1 MGVRLGG
8 LKEERRMYRITAMN
22 PDGSQITI
30 YDPAGTGPL
39 PVLGPRSTE
48 ELNEAGSLEFSLV
61 YGHEAWERLSPKKT
75 YISAE
80 LDGREIFYGRVLN
93 ADPSP
98 LTGQT
103 QYTCAGALSFLQDSE
118 VPPDPKK
125 KDGTSDF
132 KTMTAEAFFRRCI
145 AAHNADIGN
154 DPRRTFAVG
163 VVNHS
168 RKSEEREYQLS
179 SFQDTKSTI
188 DQQLISYYGGF
199 LRTRREN
206 GTLYIDWVEQY
217 GDADQGVLE
226 LGRNIISLLHRMT
239 GEDLYT
245 SIRPI
250 GNDGLTLSG
259 SQTIDIFPSGEMAE
273 YGKIVKSMS
282 FPDATTEAN
291 LRSKAEALVNKIQK
305 TMIVSSEISL
315 VDMIFTDEDSHGV
328 NLGDTYS
335 HIVGLEGVVMT
346 VGARNRDYENPQ
358 NDSCTL
364 KNPKSFEG
372 NVNGESRNSASSI
385 SKRSSRNSSGLGY
398 SYKYIHEF
406 QDRLELNAKEIS
418 INAEQLELHAD
429 MFVETANEFARISH
443 VEGTMQEDLNTIMG
457 TGVFQNSEH
466 ITNVAGQFQY
476 DPVTHAVELVNGTE
490 FKIHSQDGAM
500 ITVGTRLTDLTDD
513 VASFKGSA
521 LWTQRSNITGVVGE
535 FDVVTDPTTG
545 SRTLVVKSGGGM
557 KIRRDNT
564 EFGLYD
570 QGNLTGGIIVQKV
583 NEGTLTLIRGDII
596 DLSSNSAFANL
607 IIDKNGIQNTVRQ
620 QGEAIG
626 MHTETINGV
635 LNTVSTITGSALWTQ
650 RDGITGVTGQFEVVT
665 DSSTGKR
672 TLRVISGGGLKI
684 LRNNTEYG
692 VYDNGSLTAG
702 IICDKI
708 NGGTAT
714 IKAKNIILDGT
725 TKVSDVFTVS
735 SDRLRS
741 SKPLVISYNGKDSIF
756 TADSLAT
763 DTVHARTNLTIGGSF
778 IIDQATVGAMIKTAE
793 TSGNVL
799 TLTRFDGTT
808 LDFSKATT
816 LSGTWSGNTY
826 TVTASPQNKD
836 ISVAIALRL
845 NGSAQ
850 YSNFSAELGTYMSGG
865 TFAKHGDS
873 KYGYL
878 IESSSGRYVD
888 VSTAPQNGTT
898 VARISTKN
906 TYNAGVTAGKNA
918 VTLSDPYASTL
929 PRGQLS
935 LSRTFYVDT
944 VGRGT
949 NLTAS
954 IPLHLYAGSFSS
966 GSIMVY
972 LKSGTASGSSGT
984 TYAQY
989 TVNMPTSVTIGT
1001 VKNSN
1006 NGDSYSYVAT
1016 KKVNKSYSYNWL
1028 PITIGG
1034 KEYMIRIEF

>member
-1 MGVRLGG
+1 
-8 LKEERRMYRITAMN
+8 MYRITAMN

-30 YDPAGTGPL
+30 YDPAGAGPL

-98 LTGQT
+98 LTGQI
-103 QYTCAGALSFLQDSE
+103 QYMCAGALSFLQDSE
-118 VPPDPKK
+118 VPPDAKK
-125 KDGTSDF
+125 SDGTSDF

-154 DPRRTFAVG
+154 DPRRTFTVG
-163 VVNHS
+163 TVSHS
-168 RKSEEREYQLS
+168 RKNEEREYQLS

-245 SIRPI
+245 SIRPV

-346 VGARNRDYENPQ
+346 VGARNRDFENPQ

-372 NVNGESRNSASSI
+372 NANGESRNSASSI

-406 QDRLELNAKEIS
+406 QDRLELNTKEIY

-443 VEGTMQEDLNTIMG
+443 VEGTMQDDLNMIMG

-500 ITVGTRLTDLTDD
+500 ITVGTRLTDLSEKD
-513 VASFKGSA
+513 AEFRGSA
-521 LWTQRSNITGVVGE
+521 LWTQRDNITGVTGE
-535 FDVVTDPTTG
+535 FEVKYVDG
-545 SRTLVVKSGGGM
+545 KRTLVIKSGGGI

-583 NEGTLTLIRGDII
+583 NEGTLTMIRGDII

-635 LNTVSTITGSALWTQ
+635 LHTVSTLTGSALWTQ
-650 RDGITGVTGQFEVVT
+650 RDNITGVTGQFEVVT
-665 DSSTGKR
+665 DQSTGKK

-684 LRNNTEYG
+684 LRDNTEFG
-692 VYDNGSLTAG
+692 VYDDGSLTAG
-702 IICDKI
+702 IICNKI

-725 TKVSDVFTVS
+725 TKISDVFTIS

-741 SKPLVISYNGKDSIF
+741 SKPIVISYSGKDSIF
-756 TADSLAT
+756 AADALAT
-763 DTVHARTNLTIGGSF
+763 DNVHARANLTIGGSF
-778 IIDQATVGAMIKTAE
+778 ILDQATVGAMIKTAVQ
-793 TSGNVL
+793 SGNVL

-808 LDFSKATT
+808 LDFSKATS
-816 LSGTWSGNTY
+816 LSGQWSGGTY
-826 TVTASPQNKD
+826 TVTASPQNRS
-836 ISVAIALRL
+836 ISVAINARL
-845 NGSAQ
+845 NGTAQ
-850 YSNFSAELGTYMSGG
+850 YSNFSAEFGTYDGSGN
-865 TFAKHGDS
+865 FIKHGS
-873 KYGYL
+873 AYGYL
-878 IESSSGRYVD
+878 IETVLGNSSYVD
-888 VSTAPQNGTT
+888 VSTASSGGTT
-898 VARISTKN
+898 VARISTKS
-906 TYNAGVTAGKNA
+906 TYSSGYNNGVTAGKNA
-918 VTLSDPYASTL
+918 VTLSDPYASAL
-929 PRGQLS
+929 PSGQLS

-949 NLTAS
+949 KLTAS
-954 IPLHLYAGSFSS
+954 IPLHLYAGSFSN
-966 GSIMVY
+966 GSAMVY

-1006 NGDSYSYVAT
+1006 NGSSYSYVAT